1 VKQPQTIVRVTAPD
15 AGFDYG
21 NAGVGAGVMDEL
33 TLIGAAGRL
42 TVRRRAA
49 THRDGRRR

>member
-1 VKQPQTIVRVTAPD
+1 VSPPD

-21 NAGVGAGVMDEL
+21 NAGVGAGVMDGM
-33 TLIGAAGRL
+33 TLIGVAVRL

-49 THRDGRRR
+49 THRDGRRS